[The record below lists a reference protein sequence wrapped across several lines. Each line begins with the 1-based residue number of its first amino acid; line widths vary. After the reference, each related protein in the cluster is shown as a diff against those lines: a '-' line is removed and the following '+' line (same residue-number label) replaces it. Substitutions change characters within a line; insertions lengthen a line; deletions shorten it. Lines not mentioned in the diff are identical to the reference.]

1 MAKIQTVK
9 AKEDF
14 IVQLNGDYNVIF
26 AEVVA
31 PKALVSGEVVEV
43 SGQWVI
49 SAAAVASSAWVRA
62 VTRGNPTTINKRALT
77 GLTAPA
83 QAALEAKGLV
93 FVDGETSP
101 VQA

>member
-1 MAKIQTVK
+1 MAKIETVK

-26 AEVVA
+26 TEVVA
-31 PKALVSGEVVEV
+31 PKAVVVGEVAQA
-43 SGQWVI
+43 SGVWFI
-49 SAAAVASSAWVRA
+49 AAAAAANGARVRG
-62 VTRGNPTTINKRALT
+62 VVRGNPTTINKRALT